1 MRGVNRVTLLGN
13 VGQAPDMRSTNGGMQ
28 IASVSL
34 ATTSVRT
41 DRDGNKVEKTEWHRL
56 KFFGK
61 LAEIVGQYVT
71 KGMPLYVEGRIS
83 YSEVTGDD
91 GQKRYFTDIIVD
103 EMQMLGSRQDAGN
116 PQQAQPPRQQQ
127 YQQQAPQQQRQPQ
140 RQQAPQQQ
148 RQQAPQQQYAAATVD
163 DPWGGDIPF

>member
-1 MRGVNRVTLLGN
+1 MRKGVNKVILVGN

-41 DRDGNKVEKTEWHRL
+41 DKSGNKVEKTEWHRL

-61 LAEIVGQYVT
+61 LAEIVGQYVQ
-71 KGMPLYVEGRIS
+71 KGQQLYVEGRIS

-103 EMQMLGSRQDAGN
+103 EMQMLGGRQEGGN
-116 PQQAQPPRQQQ
+116 PQQPQQRQQQ
-127 YQQQAPQQQRQPQ
+127 QAPQQQRYQQVPQQQRQPQ

-148 RQQAPQQQYAAATVD
+148 YAAATAD
-163 DPWGGDIPF
+163 DSWDDVPF

>member
-1 MRGVNRVTLLGN
+1 MRGVNKVILVGN
-13 VGQAPDMRSTNGGMQ
+13 VGQVPDMRSTNGGMQ

-41 DRDGNKVEKTEWHRL
+41 DKNGQKVEKTEWHRL

-61 LAEIVGQYVT
+61 LAEIVGQYVQ
-71 KGMPLYVEGRIS
+71 KGQQLYVEGRIS

-103 EMQMLGSRQDAGN
+103 EMQMLGGRQEGGN
-116 PQQAQPPRQQQ
+116 PQQPQQRQQQ
-127 YQQQAPQQQRQPQ
+127 APQQPRYQQAPQQQR
-140 RQQAPQQQ
+140 QQQ
-148 RQQAPQQQYAAATVD
+148 RQQAPQQQQYAAATAGDPWD
-163 DPWGGDIPF
+163 DPDSVPF